1 MKTVWRVFSYLK
13 RYPWM
18 AAGTLTCAIL
28 STLMVIVFPATAKW
42 IIDDVVRAN
51 RPDKLLPLILLA
63 AVAFLVQHG
72 FKALRLVLNN
82 TFEQRVIFDL
92 RSDLYSHIQLLPLR
106 WFDNR
111 ATGDLMT
118 RVIEDVN
125 SVERVL
131 IDGIEQGVVAIL
143 QVVIVISVMFYL
155 NVKLALL
162 ALVPFPLLIAGALT
176 YTLTAHRRYR
186 SQRRA
191 SSNMNALLHDN
202 LAGVRQIK
210 SFVRERE
217 EHARFNR
224 VSDQLR
230 HATLVVM
237 RVWAI
242 YSPSMSMFEAIGALL
257 VLGFGGHAVLTGAM
271 QIGDLVAFLMLTAFL
286 YDPVSRLHQLNQL
299 VQAGRAAGERV
310 FEILDEQVE
319 AGAVAGIGDPGTAI
333 TDRGYKARIL
343 GDIRYENVSFSYV
356 EGLPAL
362 RCVSF
367 HAPPGA
373 TVALVGATGAG
384 KSTLVNLLVRF
395 YEFTSGEIHIDGKPV
410 REYELRTLREAI
422 GVVTQESFLFNG
434 SIRENLLMGKPDAT
448 DAELWRAVDAA
459 NARQFIERLPDGL
472 ESVVGERGVKLSVGE
487 KQRLSIARSLLK
499 DPPILILDEATAS
512 VDTATERLI
521 QEALERLM
529 ANRTSIVIAHR
540 LSTIVYA
547 WKICAAVPAKFARG
561 LATARDRVA
570 GGNHYLGK
578 SRARA
583 AITGLRRIPLSGRRW
598 CRCGRS
604 RNRDGL
610 AGLQFT
616 TVFDVVG
623 FLQFIDAYFVHFGYG
638 RQCLSARHD
647 VRVAHSGGMRRRH
660 GWSGRIRRRG
670 RALSNH
676 DPWPDVGNFLLQ
688 L

>member
-72 FKALRLVLNN
+72 FNALRLVLNN

-162 ALVPFPLLIAGALT
+162 ALVPFPLLIGGALT

-230 HATLVVM
+230 RATLVVM

-257 VLGFGGHAVLTGAM
+257 VLGFGSHAVLTGAM

-319 AGAVAGIGDPGTAI
+319 AGAVAEIGDPGTAI

-362 RCVSF
+362 RHVSF
-367 HAPPGA
+367 HAQPGA

-395 YEFTSGEIHIDGKPV
+395 YEFTSGEIYIDGKPV

-448 DAELWRAVDAA
+448 GAELWRAVDAA

-487 KQRLSIARSLLK
+487 KQRLSIARALLK

-547 WKICAAVPAKFARG
+547 DQILV
-561 LATARDRVA
+561 LD
-570 GGNHYLGK
+570 H
-578 SRARA
+578 
-583 AITGLRRIPLSGRRW
+583 
-598 CRCGRS
+598 
-604 RNRDGL
+604 
-610 AGLQFT
+610 
-616 TVFDVVG
+616 
-623 FLQFIDAYFVHFGYG
+623 
-638 RQCLSARHD
+638 
-647 VRVAHSGGMRRRH
+647 
-660 GWSGRIRRRG
+660 GRIIERG
-670 RALSNH
+670 TH
-676 DPWPDVGNFLLQ
+676 DELLAQDGKYARLCRQSLLEVSPLRETDAQTEIVTPESLEREQQ
-688 L
+688 LPV

>member
-1 MKTVWRVFSYLK
+1 MKTVSRVFAYLK

-28 STLMVIVFPATAKW
+28 STLMVIVFPAATKW
-42 IIDDVVRAN
+42 IINDVVRAG
-51 RPDKLLPLILLA
+51 RPDKLLPLIALA
-63 AVAFLVQHG
+63 GIAFLLQHG
-72 FKALRLVLNN
+72 FNALRIVLNN
-82 TFEQRVIFDL
+82 TFEQKVIFDL

-143 QVVIVISVMFYL
+143 QVFIVVGMMFYL
-155 NVKLALL
+155 NAKLALL
-162 ALVPFPLLIAGALT
+162 ALVPFPLLIAGTLT

-186 SQRRA
+186 LQRRA
-191 SSNMNALLHDN
+191 SSDMNALLHDN

-210 SFVRERE
+210 SFVRENE

-230 HATLVVM
+230 RATLVVM

-242 YSPSMSMFEAIGALL
+242 YSPSMSLFESIGALL
-257 VLGFGGHAVLTGAM
+257 VLGFGSHAVLTGSM
-271 QIGDLVAFLMLTAFL
+271 QIGDLVAFLILLAFL
-286 YDPVSRLHQLNQL
+286 YDPLSRLHQLNQL

-310 FEILDEQVE
+310 FEILDEPAE
-319 AGAVAGIGDPGTAI
+319 AGAVTL
-333 TDRGYKARIL
+333 TDHGRPSMGGESQGSPIL
-343 GDIRYENVSFSYV
+343 GDIRYQDVSFSYV

-362 RCVSF
+362 RNISF

-373 TVALVGATGAG
+373 TVALVGATGGG
-384 KSTLVNLLVRF
+384 KSTVVNLLVRF
-395 YEFTSGEIHIDGKPV
+395 YEFNSGQIYVDRKPIS
-410 REYELRTLREAI
+410 EYDLRALRDAI

-434 SIRENLLMGKPDAT
+434 SIRENLLMGKPQAT
-448 DAELWRAVDAA
+448 DAELWRAVIAA
-459 NARQFIERLPDGL
+459 NAQQFIQRLPGGL

-487 KQRLSIARSLLK
+487 KQRLSIARALLK

-540 LSTIVYA
+540 LSTIVHA
-547 WKICAAVPAKFARG
+547 DQILV
-561 LATARDRVA
+561 LD
-570 GGNHYLGK
+570 H
-578 SRARA
+578 
-583 AITGLRRIPLSGRRW
+583 
-598 CRCGRS
+598 
-604 RNRDGL
+604 
-610 AGLQFT
+610 
-616 TVFDVVG
+616 
-623 FLQFIDAYFVHFGYG
+623 
-638 RQCLSARHD
+638 
-647 VRVAHSGGMRRRH
+647 
-660 GWSGRIRRRG
+660 GRIIERG
-670 RALSNH
+670 THDKLLSL
-676 DPWPDVGNFLLQ
+676 GGKYTRLCQQSLLETSPLRETEPPAEIVASQ
-688 L
+688 TAETEEELPVC